1 MQSINKLEL
10 RAENLPNSAE
20 IQHAL
25 AEAYTNEGRWEDAAK
40 TYRRLA
46 SLYPDTAAL
55 FINRIRLGAVAL
67 ILFAILTLI
76 AVFIHTALTT
86 WSLPQA
92 LASPAY
98 RIAQILSMLG
108 LALYSCSAIS
118 IYKILS
124 YTRDHRPAFWAMV
137 LSVIGVGLSMPTL
150 GIKTFVYPILGE
162 MLLSGLSEAQVVY
175 SSLNTHPLNFYLG
188 IGAYLNIAGI
198 AIFAWVIS
206 RNNGLSLSAITIFL
220 IGWVGVALTQNLI
233 VFDILI
239 TVGGCW
245 LGMSLWKQS
254 SVQFDPQMDRT
265 SKV

>member
-10 RAENLPNSAE
+10 RAENLPNSTE
-20 IQHAL
+20 IHHVL
-25 AEAYTNEGRWEDAAK
+25 AEAYIKEGRWEDAAK
-40 TYRRLA
+40 TYRKLS

-67 ILFAILTLI
+67 IVFSILTLI
-76 AVFIHTALTT
+76 AVFTQTTLAT

-98 RIAQILSMLG
+98 RITQILSMLG

-124 YTRDHRPAFWAMV
+124 YNHDHRPAFWAMV

-162 MLLSGLSEAQVVY
+162 MLLSGLSDAQVVY
-175 SSLNTHPLNFYLG
+175 SSLNTYPLNLYLG
-188 IGAYLNIAGI
+188 IGAYLIISGI
-198 AIFAWVIS
+198 AIFTWVIS
-206 RNNGLSLSAITIFL
+206 RNKGLSLSAITIFL
-220 IGWVGVALTQNLI
+220 IGWVGIAVTQNSI
-233 VFDILI
+233 IFDILTAI
-239 TVGGCW
+239 GACW
-245 LGMSLWKQS
+245 LGVSLWKQA
-254 SVQFDPQMDRT
+254 SVQFDPHMDRT
-265 SKV
+265 SKL